1 MSARRH
7 PSEDEVL
14 DWCIV
19 YLAKTFE
26 LLRAEIDPR
35 AKFAMDSVTSISF
48 VVEME
53 EWLGFGL
60 SPDIVYEHPTPAKLA
75 RYVARHMTLG
85 LA

>member
-1 MSARRH
+1 MLARRH
-7 PSEDEVL
+7 PSEDEIL
-14 DWCIV
+14 DWCIA
-19 YLAKTFE
+19 YLARTFE
-26 LLRAEIDPR
+26 LRPAEIDPR

-60 SPDIVYEHPTPAKLA
+60 APDIVYEHPTPAKLA
-75 RYVARHMTLG
+75 RYVAHRMG